1 MRHQT
6 FNTPLPATAPI
17 TPARLREEA
26 VIEVVT
32 FDKDGTA
39 SVRLMPVK
47 DCLDRLD

>member
-6 FNTPLPATAPI
+6 FNTPLPATTPI
-17 TPARLREEA
+17 TEDRLREEA

-32 FDKDGTA
+32 FAKDGTP

-47 DCLDRLD
+47 ECLDRLD